1 MRLIREFVKRYP
13 GQSVVLVTALLLA
26 GVADGIGL
34 SALLPLLNITLESS
48 AGGESDSALSRFI
61 FDALDTIGVSP
72 SIGVLLSVIVLVV
85 FFKAL
90 LVFFAKQRSG
100 YIAAEVSTGLRTD
113 LLKAITNSRWQYF
126 VNQSTGKLANSMAT
140 EAWRAS
146 NAYVFAV
153 RLLALFVEAG
163 VYTTVA
169 LLVSWRATLISF
181 VASFVIVAASHYFVR
196 MAERGGKG
204 QTRWYRSLLGTLTDI
219 LQSVKTFKAMGREG
233 SAEEVLSV
241 ENNQLRDALRRE
253 VLGDAALEAAQ
264 EPMYTIVLAGGIYLA
279 LMQFQVDLPT
289 ILFMALVLANLLK
302 QAGKVQKQY
311 QRMVIS
317 ESAYWAIQETIA
329 DARRQAETHTGE
341 ARPRLDQAIELRDVS
356 FVYGDNMVL
365 DDVSVEIPAREL
377 TCLVGE
383 SGAGKTTIADLVI
396 GLIKPTR
403 GRVLI
408 DGSPLDELD
417 MAAWR
422 RSIGYVPQESLLL
435 HDSVM
440 HNVTLGAEGLDE
452 SDVEQ
457 ALKASGAWDFV
468 TRMPEGIHSIVG
480 ERGARLSGGQRQRI
494 MIARAMAHHPKLLI
508 LDEATSALDPA
519 TEQAIC
525 ETLTTLKRNITI
537 LAVSHQSALA
547 KIADRVY
554 RLSKGAVTETETRTA
569 RAQNPE
575 A

>member
-1 MRLIREFVKRYP
+1 MKLIREFVKRYP
-13 GQSVVLVTALLLA
+13 GQSVILVAALLLA

-48 AGGESDSALSRFI
+48 EGGEADSALSRFI
-61 FDALDTIGVSP
+61 FDALDKVGLSP
-72 SIGVLLSVIVLVV
+72 TIGVLLFVIVSVV
-85 FFKAL
+85 CLKGM

-100 YIAAEVSTGLRTD
+100 YIAAEVSTGLRTE
-113 LLKAITNSRWQYF
+113 LLKAITSSRWQYF
-126 VNQSTGKLANSMAT
+126 VNQSTGQLANSMAT

-146 NAYVFAV
+146 NAYVYAV
-153 RLLALFVEAG
+153 RLLALFVEAA
-163 VYTTVA
+163 VYTSVA
-169 LLVSWRATLISF
+169 VLVSWRATLISF
-181 VASFVIVAASHYFVR
+181 GASFVIVAASHYFVR

-219 LQSVKTFKAMGREG
+219 LQSVKSFKAMGREG

-241 ENNQLRDALRRE
+241 ENNQLREALRRE
-253 VLGDAALEAAQ
+253 VFGDAALEAAQ
-264 EPMYTIVLAGGIYLA
+264 EPMYTIVLATGIYLA
-279 LMQFQVDLPT
+279 LMQFSVDLPT

-317 ESAYWAIQETIA
+317 ESAYWAIQDTIA
-329 DARRQAETHTGE
+329 DATRQAETHTGSAQPQLE
-341 ARPRLDQAIELRDVS
+341 QAIELENVS
-356 FVYGDNMVL
+356 FVYGENTVL
-365 DDVSVEIPAREL
+365 DRVSIEIPARQL
-377 TCLVGE
+377 TCLLGE

-396 GLIKPTR
+396 GLVQPSE

-408 DGSPLDELD
+408 DGQPLDTLD
-417 MAAWR
+417 LASWR

-435 HDSVM
+435 HDTVM
-440 HNVTLGAEGLDE
+440 HNVTLGASGLNE

-457 ALKASGAWDFV
+457 ALRSAGAWDFV
-468 TRMPEGIHSIVG
+468 NRMPEGILSVVG

-494 MIARAMAHHPKLLI
+494 MIARALAHHPKLLI
-508 LDEATSALDPA
+508 LDEATSALDPE

-525 ETLTTLKRNITI
+525 AILSSLKNQITI

-547 KIADRVY
+547 EIADRVY
-554 RLSKGAVTETETRTA
+554 RLAKGAVSETQSRTA
-569 RAQNPE
+569 GPE
-575 A
+575 IPGR

>member
-1 MRLIREFVKRYP
+1 MKLIREFVKRYP
-13 GQSVVLVTALLLA
+13 GQSVILVTALLLA

-48 AGGESDSALSRFI
+48 QGGESDSALSRFI
-61 FDALDTIGVSP
+61 FDALDKVGVSP
-72 SIGVLLSVIVLVV
+72 TIGVLLFIIVSVVCL
-85 FFKAL
+85 KGM

-100 YIAAEVSTGLRTD
+100 YIAAEVSTGLRTE

-126 VNQSTGKLANSMAT
+126 VNQSTGQLANSMAT

-146 NAYVFAV
+146 NAYVYAV

-163 VYTTVA
+163 VYTSIAV
-169 LLVSWRATLISF
+169 LVSWRATLISF
-181 VASFVIVAASHYFVR
+181 GASFVIVAASHYFVR

-219 LQSVKTFKAMGREG
+219 LQSVKSFKAMGREG

-241 ENNQLRDALRRE
+241 ENNHLREALRRE
-253 VLGDAALEAAQ
+253 VFGDAALEAAQ
-264 EPMYTIVLAGGIYLA
+264 EPMYTIVLATGIYLA
-279 LMQFQVDLPT
+279 LMQFSVDLAT

-329 DARRQAETHTGE
+329 DATRQAETHTGSAQPQLE
-341 ARPRLDQAIELRDVS
+341 QAIELDNVS
-356 FVYGDNMVL
+356 FVYGENTVL
-365 DDVSVEIPAREL
+365 NGVSVEIPARQL
-377 TCLVGE
+377 TCLLGE

-396 GLIKPTR
+396 GLVQPSE

-408 DGSPLDELD
+408 DGQPLDSLD
-417 MAAWR
+417 LASWR

-435 HDSVM
+435 HDTVM
-440 HNVTLGAEGLDE
+440 HNVTLGASGLNE
-452 SDVEQ
+452 NDVEQ
-457 ALKASGAWDFV
+457 ALRSAGAWDFV
-468 TRMPEGIHSIVG
+468 NRMPEGILSVVG

-494 MIARAMAHHPKLLI
+494 MIARALAHHPKLLI
-508 LDEATSALDPA
+508 LDEATSALDPE

-525 ETLTTLKRNITI
+525 AILSNLKNQITI

-547 KIADRVY
+547 EIADRVY
-554 RLSKGAVTETETRTA
+554 RLAKGAVTETQSRPVA
-569 RAQNPE
+569 PE
-575 A
+575 PPVH

>member
-1 MRLIREFVKRYP
+1 MKLIREFVKRYP
-13 GQSVVLVTALLLA
+13 GQSVILVAALLLA

-48 AGGESDSALSRFI
+48 AGGEADSALSRFI
-61 FDALDTIGVSP
+61 FDALDKLGLSP
-72 SIGVLLSVIVLVV
+72 TIGVLLFVIVSVV
-85 FFKAL
+85 CLKGM

-100 YIAAEVSTGLRTD
+100 YIAAEVSTGLRTE
-113 LLKAITNSRWQYF
+113 LLKAITSSRWQYF
-126 VNQSTGKLANSMAT
+126 VNQSTGQLANSMAT

-146 NAYVFAV
+146 NAYVYAV
-153 RLLALFVEAG
+153 RLLALFVEAA
-163 VYTTVA
+163 VYTSVA
-169 LLVSWRATLISF
+169 VLVSWRATLISF
-181 VASFVIVAASHYFVR
+181 GASFVIVAASHYFVR

-219 LQSVKTFKAMGREG
+219 LQSVKSFKAMGREG

-241 ENNQLRDALRRE
+241 ENNQLREALRRE
-253 VLGDAALEAAQ
+253 VFGDAALEAAQ
-264 EPMYTIVLAGGIYLA
+264 EPMYTIVLATGIYLA
-279 LMQFQVDLPT
+279 LMQFSVDLPT

-317 ESAYWAIQETIA
+317 ESAYWAIQDTIA
-329 DARRQAETHTGE
+329 DATRQAETHSGSAQPQLE
-341 ARPRLDQAIELRDVS
+341 RAIELEDVS
-356 FVYGDNMVL
+356 FVYGENRVL
-365 DDVSVEIPAREL
+365 DRVSIEIPARQL
-377 TCLVGE
+377 TCLLGE

-396 GLIKPTR
+396 GLVQPSE

-408 DGSPLDELD
+408 DGQPLDTLD
-417 MAAWR
+417 LASWR

-435 HDSVM
+435 HDTVM
-440 HNVTLGAEGLDE
+440 HNVTLGASGLDE

-457 ALKASGAWDFV
+457 ALRSAGAWDFV
-468 TRMPEGIHSIVG
+468 SRMPEGILSVVG

-494 MIARAMAHHPKLLI
+494 MIARALAHHPKLLI
-508 LDEATSALDPA
+508 LDEATSALDPE

-525 ETLTTLKRNITI
+525 AILSSLKNQITI

-547 KIADRVY
+547 EIADRVY
-554 RLSKGAVTETETRTA
+554 RLAKGAVSETQSRTA
-569 RAQNPE
+569 APE
-575 A
+575 IPGR

>member
-1 MRLIREFVKRYP
+1 MRLIREFVRRYP
-13 GQSVVLVTALLLA
+13 GQSVVLVAALLLA

-72 SIGVLLSVIVLVV
+72 SIGVLLSVIVAVV

-241 ENNQLRDALRRE
+241 ENNQLRESLRRE

-329 DARRQAETHTGE
+329 DARGHAETHTGE
-341 ARPRLDQAIELRDVS
+341 SQPLLEQAIELRDVS
-356 FVYGDNMVL
+356 FVYGDHVVL
-365 DDVSVEIPAREL
+365 DDVSVEIPAGEL

-396 GLIKPTR
+396 GLIKPTS

-408 DGSPLDELD
+408 DGRPLDELD

-457 ALKASGAWDFV
+457 ALKAAGAWDFV
-468 TRMPEGIHSIVG
+468 TRMPVGIHSVVG
-480 ERGARLSGGQRQRI
+480 ERGARLSGGQRQRV
-494 MIARAMAHHPKLLI
+494 MIARALAHHPKLLI

-519 TEQAIC
+519 TEKAIC
-525 ETLTTLKRNITI
+525 DTLQTLKRDITI

-547 KIADRVY
+547 EIADRVY
-554 RLSKGAVTETETRTA
+554 RLSQGAVAETQTRTV
-569 RAQNPE
+569 PL
-575 A
+575 